1 MEKDLK
7 TMLGEGLVTFT
18 FKKAN
23 GEIRT
28 ATGTRIL
35 NSAIAMGY
43 TEDDKPKGIRKE
55 VPGVI
60 AFWDIDKGAWRSV
73 REDSIISIDRV
84 TTEAEMFG
92 GNLFEEEEEKIWR
105 DLLSNN
111 CEFWQICPMVRNM
124 LP

>member
-1 MEKDLK
+1 MAQDLK
-7 TMLGEGLVTFT
+7 ALLSEGQVTFT
-18 FKKAN
+18 FRKAN

-35 NSAIAMGY
+35 NPAIAMGY

-55 VPGVI
+55 IPGVI

-73 REDSIISIDRV
+73 RENSIISIDRV

-92 GNLFEEEEEKIWR
+92 GNLFEDEEC
-105 DLLSNN
+105 SN
-111 CEFWQICPMVRNM
+111 CDDCVCADTCPDCVTH
-124 LP
+124 

>member
-7 TMLGEGLVTFT
+7 TMLSEGLVTFT

-23 GEIRT
+23 GETRT
-28 ATGTRIL
+28 ATGTRLL
-35 NSAIAMGY
+35 NPAIAMGF

-84 TTEAEMFG
+84 ATEEELFG
-92 GNLFEEEEEKIWR
+92 LNLFE
-105 DLLSNN
+105 DLN
-111 CEFWQICPMVRNM
+111 EDK
-124 LP
+124 

>member
-7 TMLGEGLVTFT
+7 TMLGEGQVTFT

-28 ATGTRIL
+28 AIGTRIL
-35 NSAIAMGY
+35 NSAIAMGF

-84 TTEAEMFG
+84 ATEEELLG
-92 GNLFEEEEEKIWR
+92 LNLFETEEC
-105 DLLSNN
+105 SN
-111 CEFWQICPMVRNM
+111 CEDCVCADTCPDCVIY
-124 LP
+124 

>member
-7 TMLGEGLVTFT
+7 TLLGEGQVTFT

-35 NSAIAMGY
+35 NSAIAMGF

-73 REDSIISIDRV
+73 REDSIISIGNV
-84 TTEAEMFG
+84 TTEAEIFG
-92 GNLFEEEEEKIWR
+92 GDLFENEEC
-105 DLLSNN
+105 SN
-111 CEFWQICPMVRNM
+111 CDDCVCSDTCPDRAIY
-124 LP
+124 

>member
-7 TMLGEGLVTFT
+7 TLLSEGQVTFT

-84 TTEAEMFG
+84 ATEEELLG
-92 GNLFEEEEEKIWR
+92 LNLFEDEEC
-105 DLLSNN
+105 LN
-111 CEFWQICPMVRNM
+111 CEDCVCANTCPDCVTH
-124 LP
+124 

>member
-1 MEKDLK
+1 MVQDLK
-7 TMLGEGLVTFT
+7 TLLGEGQVTFT
-18 FKKAN
+18 FRKAN

-35 NSAIAMGY
+35 KSSVAMGF
-43 TEDDKPKGIRKE
+43 TDADMPKGTGREI
-55 VPGVI
+55 PGVI

-92 GNLFEEEEEKIWR
+92 GDIFEEEEE
-105 DLLSNN
+105 
-111 CEFWQICPMVRNM
+111 
-124 LP
+124 

>member
-1 MEKDLK
+1 MTQDLK
-7 TMLGEGLVTFT
+7 TLLSEGQVTFT

-35 NSAIAMGY
+35 NPAIAMGY

-73 REDSIISIDRV
+73 REDSIISIDNV

-92 GNLFEEEEEKIWR
+92 GNLFEDYEC
-105 DLLSNN
+105 SN
-111 CEFWQICPMVRNM
+111 CDDCVCADTCPDCVTC
-124 LP
+124 

>member
-7 TMLGEGLVTFT
+7 TLLSEGQVTFT

-23 GEIRT
+23 GDART

-35 NSAIAMGY
+35 KSSVAMGF
-43 TEDDKPKGIRKE
+43 TDADMPKGTGREI
-55 VPGVI
+55 PGVI

-92 GNLFEEEEEKIWR
+92 GDLFAEEGE
-105 DLLSNN
+105 
-111 CEFWQICPMVRNM
+111 
-124 LP
+124 

>member
-1 MEKDLK
+1 MVQDLK
-7 TMLGEGLVTFT
+7 TLLSEGQVTFT

-35 NSAIAMGY
+35 NPAIAMGY

-92 GNLFEEEEEKIWR
+92 GDLFEECS
-105 DLLSNN
+105 D
-111 CEFWQICPMVRNM
+111 CEDCVYADTCPDRVTY
-124 LP
+124 

>member
-7 TMLGEGLVTFT
+7 TMLSEGQVTFT

-55 VPGVI
+55 IPGVI

-73 REDSIISIDRV
+73 RESSIISIDRV
-84 TTEAEMFG
+84 ATEEELLG
-92 GNLFEEEEEKIWR
+92 LNLFEDLNEEE
-105 DLLSNN
+105 
-111 CEFWQICPMVRNM
+111 
-124 LP
+124 